1 MKRPEFIC
9 VFSKEIN
16 AYLDYKVSSGYT
28 EKNFYTHL
36 RHFEHFC
43 NKHVLTE
50 PVFTKE
56 LAQEWIKKCDQE
68 ASTTHYSRING
79 IKHFLSYLNKKG
91 YDVYVT
97 RDIAF
102 RKTEFQPHIYTDDEI
117 SRYFHAVDTFDSSKN
132 KKDKIQYPVL
142 FRILYCCGTRINETL
157 GIRKQDV
164 DLEAGII
171 KLFETKNNC
180 ERYIVLNKELIAL
193 VKQFAVRTFYLLDDK
208 DYIFTTING
217 GRCSGDS
224 IYKRH
229 RLFLKKAGIPF
240 TGNNEG
246 PRIHDFR
253 HTFAVNS
260 FKQMIDAGAD
270 IYVALPILSTYLGH
284 KTIYATEQYVR
295 LTMSLFP
302 YIEKQFKDKI
312 DAVFGEVNLEN
323 N

>member
-1 MKRPEFIC
+1 MKRAEFIC

-28 EKNFYTHL
+28 EKSFYTHL

-50 PVFTKE
+50 PVFTEE
-56 LAQEWIKKCDQE
+56 LAQEWIKKRDHE

-79 IKHFLSYLNKKG
+79 IKHFLSYLNNKG
-91 YDVYVT
+91 YAVYVT
-97 RDIAF
+97 RDVAF
-102 RKTEFQPHIYTDDEI
+102 RKTDFQPHIYTDDEI

-132 KKDKIQYPVL
+132 KKDKIQYPIL

-171 KLFETKNNC
+171 KLFETKNNR
-180 ERYIVLNKELIAL
+180 ERYIVLSKELTTL

-208 DYIFTTING
+208 DYIFTTANG
-217 GRCSGDS
+217 GRSSGCS
-224 IYKRH
+224 IYERH

-240 TGNNEG
+240 IGNKEG

-260 FKQMIDAGAD
+260 FKQMIDAGTD
-270 IYVALPILSTYLGH
+270 MYVALPILSTYLGH

-302 YIEKQFKDKI
+302 HIEKQFKDKI
-312 DAVFGEVNLEN
+312 DTVFGEVNLEN